1 LATRLAPCFSV
12 GYLIGT
18 GGPAFKVIIGLALEA
33 GAFSGAF
40 CGYGLGYG
48 AAIGLGNGC
57 IGCDED

>member
-1 LATRLAPCFSV
+1 
-12 GYLIGT
+12 LIGT

-48 AAIGLGNGC
+48 VAKGLGNGC
-57 IGCDED
+57 IGCDDD